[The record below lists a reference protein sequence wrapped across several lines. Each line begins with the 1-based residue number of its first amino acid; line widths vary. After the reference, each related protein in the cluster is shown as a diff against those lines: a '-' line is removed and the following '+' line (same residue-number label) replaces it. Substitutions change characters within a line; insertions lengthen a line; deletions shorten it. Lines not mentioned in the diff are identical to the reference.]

1 MQRFC
6 NKLLRFSQEAYSC
19 SSFIRQLII
28 SENSCKE
35 NRNLLLDCCSVGI
48 RKGENFIST
57 KCMFWKD
64 AEIGK
69 MCTYSMMHAW
79 CCAAATISTKM
90 LPKEMKCQKFAKM
103 IEDQSTI
110 WQIAYISEPRII
122 VELLIQKKSKNY
134 YTNTTK
140 AISYTVSKDKQTSC
154 QDCHF
159 LTFNKSRSPTFPPES
174 LVLLSFLCRLLLQP
188 TPHRWFWKL
197 FMSIAKKS

>member
-1 MQRFC
+1 MNYFAFRKRLY
-6 NKLLRFSQEAYSC
+6 NC

-122 VELLIQKKSKNY
+122 VELLIQKKQQKLLYEYHQSNFLYSKQRQ
-134 YTNTTK
+134 T
-140 AISYTVSKDKQTSC
+140 DK
-154 QDCHF
+154 
-159 LTFNKSRSPTFPPES
+159 LSR
-174 LVLLSFLCRLLLQP
+174 LSFFDLQ
-188 TPHRWFWKL
+188 
-197 FMSIAKKS
+197 

>member
-1 MQRFC
+1 MNYFAFRKRLY
-6 NKLLRFSQEAYSC
+6 NC

-79 CCAAATISTKM
+79 CCAAA
-90 LPKEMKCQKFAKM
+90 LPSVPRCCQKKWNAKSLQKWLK
-103 IEDQSTI
+103 INLQYGKLPTFQS
-110 WQIAYISEPRII
+110 Q
-122 VELLIQKKSKNY
+122 ELLWNYCYRKKTQKLLYEYHQSNFLYSKQRQ
-134 YTNTTK
+134 T
-140 AISYTVSKDKQTSC
+140 DK
-154 QDCHF
+154 
-159 LTFNKSRSPTFPPES
+159 LSR
-174 LVLLSFLCRLLLQP
+174 LSFFDLQ
-188 TPHRWFWKL
+188 
-197 FMSIAKKS
+197 